1 MQPKFPQKES
11 AVDAITNVAGAGP
24 SIATDLFMGG
34 YEFASGNY
42 GEGAKQIVRNLP
54 FARMWFWK
62 DDMNAITRMWA
73 Q

>member
-1 MQPKFPQKES
+1 MYGRQHQRGG
-11 AVDAITNVAGAGP
+11 GAQMDGRQ
-24 SIATDLFMGG
+24 IALPEPGDLGQMVL
-34 YEFASGNY
+34 S
-42 GEGAKQIVRNLP
+42 GAKNFARNLP